1 MSFSTSSSPM
11 AFTFGTHQSTPPF
24 VFCREIN
31 GSSTLSRKRAL
42 ADPSPSGPSR
52 KKRRLRL
59 SLTTSPLSLP
69 FSTPRASSQPDRTS
83 NHHRRTAILIFRP
96 SQRLPQPP
104 ISASSPSPSSSCL
117 LLRKAAVLNR
127 VQQRMDAA
135 CQRNPN
141 LRWEKE
147 QRQERELLLKE
158 GVQMRRMA
166 ALKDGLLSPVTSTRP
181 VASPVN
187 DVVPGHYSDPRRR
200 LAATSHDVEDC
211 ERRCAEEKECTGGP
225 QAAAA
230 AAPVWF
236 CSNTS
241 YPSPPPSAVGL
252 SNYDA
257 LDSEEEEKDDVAAPL
272 PSMPQQHGDAA
283 TSIPESAGVVDEGMR
298 DIFDFLTPPAMHR
311 SFLSDFDD
319 GQSEDDAA
327 AVPGPASVSRSVHPD
342 DDANDTDN
350 DTSAVDESAG
360 NADRDELV
368 HVDAQGRLDQHHARA
383 VPLKAGPHCT
393 FQRCQ
398 SAPLVS
404 RHLQHHMPHYHHHHH
419 HHRRHDRQHHCAM
432 AASAAAFVAVPRA
445 YQGKRKGRD

>member
-1 MSFSTSSSPM
+1 MSFSPPSLPV
-11 AFTFGTHQSTPPF
+11 AFTFGTRQSSSPF

-31 GSSTLSRKRAL
+31 ASSTLSRKRAL

-69 FSTPRASSQPDRTS
+69 FSTPCASSQPDRTS

-96 SQRLPQPP
+96 SQRLPRPP
-104 ISASSPSPSSSCL
+104 TSASSSSSCS

-166 ALKDGLLSPVTSTRP
+166 AIRDGLLSPVTSTRP
-181 VASPVN
+181 VASPVG
-187 DVVPGHYSDPRRR
+187 DVVHYPDPRRR
-200 LAATSHDVEDC
+200 PTAASHNTDDC
-211 ERRCAEEKECTGGP
+211 QRRCGEEKESAEEPNATVGVASMWC
-225 QAAAA
+225 
-230 AAPVWF
+230 
-236 CSNTS
+236 CSNNG
-241 YPSPPPSAVGL
+241 YPNPQSSAVGL

-257 LDSEEEEKDDVAAPL
+257 LDAEEEEKDDAAAPL
-272 PSMPQQHGDAA
+272 SSMPQQHGDAA
-283 TSIPESAGVVDEGMR
+283 TLVPEPAGVVDEGMH
-298 DIFDFLTPPAMHR
+298 DIFDLLTPPATHR
-311 SFLSDFDD
+311 SFLSDFDGGEGD
-319 GQSEDDAA
+319 EDAT
-327 AVPGPASVSRSVHPD
+327 VPCPGPGNPSAGAGAGAGPSSGSAHPD
-342 DDANDTDN
+342 DHNDAINDTDV
-350 DTSAVDESAG
+350 VDETASSE
-360 NADRDELV
+360 DEDE
-368 HVDAQGRLDQHHARA
+368 HVTVDVEGRPAQQHARA
-383 VPLKAGPHCT
+383 VTLKPGPHCA

-404 RHLQHHMPHYHHHHH
+404 RHHQHHPHHH
-419 HHRRHDRQHHCAM
+419 HHRRHDRQHYRAMM
-432 AASAAAFVAVPRA
+432 AAAAVVAVPRA
-445 YQGKRKGRD
+445 Y